1 MKRPQ
6 PRTIAE
12 TGFPLPAEL
21 KRSWEFQC
29 WRPLPLCVLPSHIC
43 VLYSDR
49 VTGG

>member
-21 KRSWEFQC
+21 KRWWEFQ
-29 WRPLPLCVLPSHIC
+29 
-43 VLYSDR
+43 
-49 VTGG
+49 